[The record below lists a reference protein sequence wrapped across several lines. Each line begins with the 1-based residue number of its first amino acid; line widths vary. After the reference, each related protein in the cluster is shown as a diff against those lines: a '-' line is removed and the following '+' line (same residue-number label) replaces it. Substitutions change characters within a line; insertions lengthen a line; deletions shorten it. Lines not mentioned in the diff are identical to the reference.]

1 MQGKGIIKFFLVA
14 IALVCLLQYVFY
26 LPTTRIEKAAD
37 AYAEKVAAAA
47 PEDSKDVARKEARIS
62 FLDSMS
68 SETVFSI
75 PGIKSYTYDELK
87 RQELALGLD
96 LKGGMSTI
104 LQVDLKDF
112 LLSMSNHS
120 TDPTF
125 LKALNTTEK
134 RLVTE
139 QIGFVTAFGQEWAK
153 IANGKTLA
161 SIFAKSPTL
170 KTDIKS
176 SSSDAAV
183 LNALQ
188 VKADQT
194 VELTFKRLKDRIDKF
209 GVTQP
214 NVSLDAAR
222 DMIIVELPGVDN
234 PERARKFLQASA
246 KLEFFDVYRA
256 SDPGIIEGFAKADK
270 ALKAI
275 LGGDTTALNT
285 PTTQKDTI
293 WDKKTDSLGVVID
306 STMRIVDVPVSNA
319 GAGSGPLLKI
329 FTPNSATQNGIAF
342 PLAVMGVA
350 EKNKMNLVT
359 EYLNMPQIKALF
371 PADISFKWA
380 SKPTKDPV
388 TFKYTNKFELYGIKV
403 PRSGKA
409 PLEGDRVV
417 DARETQDP
425 MSHQVAV
432 SLRMD
437 NEGAKKWGEMTTK
450 AAADNNREIAIV
462 LDGEVVSAPRVNNA
476 ITSGDSQITGDF
488 SVQEGKD
495 LANIL
500 QIGKLPAGTRIV
512 QESLVGP
519 SLGQE
524 NINKSLIAI
533 LIGFLFIMVF
543 MVIYYATSGVIAV
556 ITLLCN
562 MFFIF
567 GVLASKGTVV
577 TLPGIAGI
585 LLTMG
590 IAVDVSVIIFERVKE
605 ELKHGYP
612 LKESIA
618 RGFKHSYSA
627 IIDANIITL
636 ITNICLAYFGLGPVK
651 GFAVVMI
658 VGVLS
663 SLFTAVL
670 VGRMITDWWAGKGKD
685 IKFSTAFSEKIF
697 HGANINWMGLR
708 KKAYIFSG
716 TLILIGLIS
725 IFTRGF
731 ELGVDLKGGYSAN
744 VSFVQDV
751 NVNAEA
757 FKAKLKEELGGEP
770 IVKAVDVRNTYN
782 VTTSYKIDDP
792 NPEIGDEVIAKV
804 HKAAEDVTK
813 QTVPL
818 DEFKKS
824 DSKGTHISSF
834 SKVGPTVA
842 DDIKMSSVTAAI
854 LALLAIFI
862 YILFRF
868 SKWQYSLGA
877 IIALVHDSLMMLGIF
892 SLLHGLVWF
901 SMEIDQAYIAAI
913 LTVIGYSMNDTVII
927 FDRIREFAGKYLS
940 MSKTEVINAAINST
954 LGRTI
959 ITSFITFTVM
969 TIMFLFGGNSIKGFA
984 FAIMVGIFF
993 GTFSSIFIAGAIVH
1007 DTARDIRP
1015 KTVAGSTDKKKA

>member
-14 IALVCLLQYVFY
+14 IALVCLLQYLFY
-26 LPTTRIEKAAD
+26 LPTTRIEKAAN
-37 AYAEKVAAAA
+37 AYAAKVAATA
-47 PEDSKDVARKEARIS
+47 PADDKDVVEKEARIS

-68 SETVFSI
+68 SETVFRI

-96 LKGGMSTI
+96 LKGGMSTV

-112 LLSMSNHS
+112 LSSLSNHS
-120 TDPTF
+120 KDPAF
-125 LKALNTTEK
+125 VEALNKTEK

-139 QIGFVTAFGQEWAK
+139 QVGFVKAFGQEWAK
-153 IANGKTLA
+153 VANGKTLA
-161 SIFAKSPTL
+161 SIFAKSPSL
-170 KTDIKS
+170 KDDIRAT
-176 SSSDAAV
+176 SSDNQV
-183 LNALQ
+183 LNAIQL
-188 VKADQT
+188 KADQT
-194 VELTFKRLKDRIDKF
+194 VDLTFKRLKDRIDKF

-222 DMIIVELPGVDN
+222 DMIVVELPGVDN

-256 SDPGIIEGFAKADK
+256 SDAGVLEGFANADKTLK
-270 ALKAI
+270 ALK
-275 LGGDTTALNT
+275 GGDSTTVTAA
-285 PTTQKDTI
+285 TTKKDTI
-293 WDKKTDSLGVVID
+293 WDKKTDSLGTVID
-306 STMRIVDVPVSNA
+306 STMRIVDVPVSNTMA
-319 GAGSGPLLKI
+319 DAGPLFKI
-329 FTPNSATQNGIAF
+329 FTPNSATQQGIAY

-350 EKNKMNLVT
+350 DKNKRNLVD
-359 EYLNMPQIKALF
+359 EYLALPQIKALF
-371 PADISFKWA
+371 PADISFKWS

-388 TFKYTNKFELYGIKV
+388 TFKYTNKYELYGIKV

-417 DARETQDP
+417 DARETQDQ
-425 MSHQVAV
+425 MSNQVAV

-500 QIGKLPAGTRIV
+500 QIGKLPAGTKIV
-512 QESLVGP
+512 QETLVGP

-524 NINKSLIAI
+524 NINKSLVAI
-533 LIGFLFIMVF
+533 LIGFFFIMIF
-543 MVIYYATSGVIAV
+543 MIAYYSTSGVIAV
-556 ITLLCN
+556 ISLLCN

-567 GVLASKGTVV
+567 GVLASKGTVI

-590 IAVDVSVIIFERVKE
+590 IAVDVSVIIFEWVKE
-605 ELKHGYP
+605 ELKHGYG
-612 LKESIA
+612 LKEAIA

-670 VGRMITDWWAGKGKD
+670 VGRLITDWWAGKGHD
-685 IKFSTAFSEKIF
+685 IKFSTPFSDKII

-708 KKAYIFSG
+708 KKAYLFSS
-716 TLILIGLIS
+716 TIVLIGLIS

-731 ELGVDLKGGYSAN
+731 ELGVDMKGGYSTN
-744 VSFVQDV
+744 VSFADDV
-751 NVNAEA
+751 KIDPEV
-757 FKAKLKEELGGEP
+757 FKANLKKELGGEP
-770 IVKAVDVRNTYN
+770 IVKAVDVENTYN

-792 NPEIGDEVIAKV
+792 NPEVGDEVLAKV
-804 HKAAEDVTK
+804 HKAVQDVTK
-813 QTVPL
+813 VTVPL
-818 DEFKKS
+818 DQFKKS

-842 DDIKMSSVTAAI
+842 DDIKMSSVTAAF

-868 SKWQYSLGA
+868 SRWQFSLGA
-877 IIALVHDSLMMLGIF
+877 IIALAHDSLVMLGIF

-901 SMEIDQAYIAAI
+901 SMEIDQAFIAAI

-927 FDRIREFAGKYLS
+927 FDRIREFAGKNLS
-940 MSKTEVINAAINST
+940 MSKTDVINAAINST

-969 TIMFLFGGNSIKGFA
+969 TIMFVFGGASIKGFA

-1007 DTARDIRP
+1007 DFAKDIRP
-1015 KTVAGSTDKKKA
+1015 KSVAGHSDKK

>member
-14 IALVCLLQYVFY
+14 IALVCVLQYVFY
-26 LPTTRIEKAAD
+26 LPTNKIENAAD
-37 AYAEKVAAAA
+37 AYAKKVAENA
-47 PEDSKDVARKEARIS
+47 PADAKDVVEKEARIS

-87 RQELALGLD
+87 RQQLALGLD
-96 LKGGMSTI
+96 LKGGMSTV

-112 LLSMSNHS
+112 LLSLSNHS
-120 TDPTF
+120 KDQTF
-125 LKALNTTEK
+125 LEALGNTEK
-134 RLVTE
+134 RVVTE
-139 QIGFVTAFGQEWAK
+139 QIGFIKAFGQEWAK

-161 SIFAKSPTL
+161 SIFAKSPSL
-170 KTDIKS
+170 KDVVKS
-176 SSSDAAV
+176 NFSDTQI
-183 LNALQ
+183 LNILQ
-188 VKADQT
+188 EKAGQT
-194 VELTFKRLKDRIDKF
+194 VDLTFKRLKDRIDKF

-214 NVSLDAAR
+214 NVSLDANR
-222 DMIIVELPGVDN
+222 DMIVVELPGVDN

-256 SDPGIIEGFAKADK
+256 SDPGILEGFANADKTLK
-270 ALKAI
+270 ALK
-275 LGGDTTALNT
+275 GGDSTQIST
-285 PTTQKDTI
+285 PTTKKDTI

-306 STMRIVDVPVSNA
+306 STMRIVDVPVSNTMA
-319 GAGSGPLLKI
+319 DAGPLFKI
-329 FTPNSATQNGIAF
+329 FTPNSATQQGIAF
-342 PLAVMGVA
+342 PLSVMGVA
-350 EKNKMNLVT
+350 DKNKKKLID
-359 EYLNMPQIKALF
+359 EYLNMPQVKALF

-380 SKPTKDPV
+380 SKPTKDPE
-388 TFKYTNKFELYGIKV
+388 TFKYTNKYELYGIKV

-417 DARETQDP
+417 DARETQDQ
-425 MSHQVAV
+425 MSNQVAV

-450 AAADNNREIAIV
+450 AAADQNREIAIV

-476 ITSGDSQITGDF
+476 ITSGDSQIIGDF

-512 QESLVGP
+512 QETLVGP

-524 NINKSLIAI
+524 NINKSIIAI
-533 LIGFLFIMVF
+533 LIGLLFIIIF
-543 MVIYYATSGVIAV
+543 MISYFATAGAIAV

-567 GVLASKGTVV
+567 GVLASKGTVL

-590 IAVDVSVIIFERVKE
+590 IAVDVSVIIFEWVKE
-605 ELKHGYP
+605 ELKHGYG
-612 LKESIA
+612 LKEAIS

-636 ITNICLAYFGLGPVK
+636 ITNIILAYFGLGPIK

-658 VGVLS
+658 IGVLS

-670 VGRMITDWWAGKGKD
+670 VGRMITDWWANKGKE
-685 IKFSTAFSEKIF
+685 IKFSTSFSDKFF
-697 HGANINWMGLR
+697 HGANVNWMGLR
-708 KKAYIFSG
+708 KFAYIFSSSMV
-716 TLILIGLIS
+716 LIGLIS

-731 ELGVDLKGGYSAN
+731 ELGVDMKGGYSAN
-744 VSFVQDV
+744 VSFVEGTKVD
-751 NVNAEA
+751 AET
-757 FKAKLKEELGGEP
+757 FRDYLKKELGGEP
-770 IVKAVDVRNTYN
+770 IVKAVDVKNTYN
-782 VTTSYKIDDP
+782 ITTSYKIDDP
-792 NPEIGDEVIAKV
+792 NPDVNEEVLSKIHKSVVEI
-804 HKAAEDVTK
+804 TK
-813 QTVPL
+813 KDIPL
-818 DEFKKS
+818 DEFKKA
-824 DSKGTHISSF
+824 DAKGTHIASF

-842 DDIKMSSVTAAI
+842 DDIKTSSFTAAI
-854 LALLAIFI
+854 LALAAIFI

-868 SKWQYSLGA
+868 NRWQFSLGA
-877 IIALVHDSLMMLGIF
+877 IIALVHDSLVVLGLF
-892 SLLHGLVWF
+892 SLLHGFVWF
-901 SMEIDQAYIAAI
+901 SMEIDQAFIAAL

-927 FDRIREFAGKYLS
+927 FDRIREFAGTNLS
-940 MSKTEVINAAINST
+940 STKTEVINAAINST

-959 ITSFITFTVM
+959 ITSLITFGVM
-969 TIMFLFGGNSIKGFA
+969 IIMFIFGGDSIKGFT
-984 FAIMVGIFF
+984 FAILIGIVF
-993 GTFSSIFIAGAIVH
+993 GTFSSIFIAGSIVH
-1007 DTARDIRP
+1007 DLVADIRP
-1015 KTVAGSTDKKKA
+1015 KTVAGKAATK